1 MTIQSK
7 RRTLLRMKVQASGI
21 LILIACILT
30 GCGKSMED
38 VAGVYE
44 TAEIKEPQSSGSYY
58 STTWVLDLAE
68 SGTFTLKENK
78 LRKFRE
84 GKTHEPVP
92 MDGIEESGGWSLN
105 DSRVTITFNPFVPL
119 EVGETRNRPI
129 EAGIPFA
136 IQSTG
141 DLVSEMNWVGGGN
154 TVDGVFNTDLLF
166 LHRKY
171 DIKGLRFKRVE

>member
-1 MTIQSK
+1 
-7 RRTLLRMKVQASGI
+7 MKVQASGI

-30 GCGKSMED
+30 GCGKSMKD

-92 MDGIEESGGWSLN
+92 MNGSEVSGAWSL
-105 DSRVTITFNPFVPL
+105 DSGRIIIVVKGLVDKDGNPDIVL
-119 EVGETRNRPI
+119 K
-129 EAGIPFA
+129 IPFDV
-136 IQSTG
+136 QSSG
-141 DLVSEMNWVGGGN
+141 DLVSGGIIGGGN
-154 TVDGVFNTDLLF
+154 AWDDYSNDEITAYHNVFAQFEAPNPSPNLF
-166 LHRKY
+166 DKLN
-171 DIKGLRFKRVE
+171 IKGLRFKRVE